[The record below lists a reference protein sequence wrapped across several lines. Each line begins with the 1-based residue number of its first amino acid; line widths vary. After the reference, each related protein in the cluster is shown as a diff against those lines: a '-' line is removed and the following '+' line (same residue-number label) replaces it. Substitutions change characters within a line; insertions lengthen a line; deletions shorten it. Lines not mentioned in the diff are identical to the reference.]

1 MIYDQFNRPVKSIKK
16 PEQRTLAAAPLL
28 DSWREYVAS
37 GLTPQK
43 LASVLKE
50 ADAGDVRRQA
60 ELFDQI
66 EEKDA
71 HVLGEKGKRQNVI
84 LDVKFNTVPASEDA
98 RDVKVADFVR
108 EYFNNMADYGD
119 VLVALQDAVGKGFS
133 ALEINWNVSE
143 SQALP
148 DKLDFIEQKRFLF
161 TDSSGILRRY
171 PLLISDDDMMGAEI
185 PAWKMLFH
193 RYGGKSGHPTRSGI
207 YRVCAWMYLFKN
219 YAIKDWVA
227 FCEVYGMPLRLGK
240 YANGASKGD
249 KDALVAAI
257 QSLGSDAA
265 GIISKDTEI
274 EFVESV
280 KGMATGELF
289 QGLADF
295 ANREN
300 SKAILGQTL
309 SAEVG
314 KTGSYAAAKT
324 HEGVRID
331 LLKADSRSIAGTI
344 RQQIIKPIVGFN
356 FGWDTPLPRYEADW
370 KEPEDLKNLSD
381 VYKNLVEM
389 GQPVGAEHVSERFG
403 VPMPQKGETVLQTPA
418 TPVTAKNIGV
428 VAKPGR
434 RTEDLS
440 PTDALSSLGEKTLRE
455 FEVDALMQPIEKLLE
470 SVDSLE
476 EFRDQLVTL
485 SVKMDDAATGE
496 FIQRALVL
504 AELSGR
510 FDAAER

>member
-1 MIYDQFNRPVKSIKK
+1 VIYDQFNRPVKSIKK

-28 DSWREYVAS
+28 DSWREYVTA
-37 GLTPQK
+37 GLTPQT

-84 LDVKFNTVPASEDA
+84 LDVKFNTIPATEDA

-108 EYFNNMADYGD
+108 EYFDNMADYGD
-119 VLVALQDAVGKGFS
+119 VLVSLQDAVGKGFS
-133 ALEINWNVSE
+133 ALEIEWDVSE
-143 SQALP
+143 NQALP
-148 DKLDFIEQKRFLF
+148 GKLEFIEQKRFLF

-171 PLLISDDDMMGAEI
+171 PLLISDEDMMGAEI

-249 KDALVAAI
+249 KDALIAAI

-280 KGMATGELF
+280 KGKATGDLY
-289 QGLADF
+289 QALADF
-295 ANREN
+295 ANKEN

-314 KTGSYAAAKT
+314 DKGSYAAAKT

-356 FGWDTPLPRYEADW
+356 FGWDTLLPRYEADW
-370 KEPEDLKNLSD
+370 KKPEDLKNLSD

-389 GQPVGAEHVSERFG
+389 GQPVAAEHVSDRFG
-403 VPMPQKGETVLQTPA
+403 VPMPQKGETVLQPQTVPA
-418 TPVTAKNIGV
+418 AAKDIAV
-428 VAKPGR
+428 VAKAEPLTR
-434 RTEDLS
+434 DLS
-440 PTDALSSLGEKTLRE
+440 PTDTLNSLGEKTLRE
-455 FEVDALMQPIEKLLE
+455 FKPGAIMKPVEDLLGKV
-470 SVDSLE
+470 SSLK
-476 EFRDQLVTL
+476 EFRDGLVGL
-485 SVKMDDAATGE
+485 ANDMDESAMGE
-496 FIQRALVL
+496 FFTRALVL

-510 FDAAER
+510 FDATER

>member
-1 MIYDQFNRPVKSIKK
+1 
-16 PEQRTLAAAPLL
+16 
-28 DSWREYVAS
+28 
-37 GLTPQK
+37 
-43 LASVLKE
+43 
-50 ADAGDVRRQA
+50 
-60 ELFDQI
+60 
-66 EEKDA
+66 
-71 HVLGEKGKRQNVI
+71 VLGETGKRKNVI
-84 LDVKFNTVPASEDA
+84 LDVKFDVSPASEDA

-108 EYFNNMADYGD
+108 EYLDNMADYCD

-133 ALEINWNVSE
+133 ALEINWDVSE
-143 SQALP
+143 GQALP
-148 DKLDFIEQKRFLF
+148 DKLEFIEQKRFLF
-161 TDSSGILRRY
+161 TDSSGVLRRY
-171 PLLISDDDMMGAEI
+171 PLLISDEDMMGAEI
-185 PAWKMLFH
+185 PPWKILFH

-240 YANGASKGD
+240 YANGASKDD

-280 KGMATGELF
+280 KGKATGELF
-289 QGLADF
+289 QDLADF

-309 SAEVG
+309 SAEAG
-314 KTGSYAAAKT
+314 KTGSYALGKT

-331 LLKADSRSIAGTI
+331 LLKADSRSIAGLL
-344 RQQIIKPIVGFN
+344 RQQLIRPIVGFN

-370 KEPEDLKNLSD
+370 KAPEDLKNLSD

-389 GQPVGAEHVSERFG
+389 GQPVAAEHVSERFG
-403 VPMPQKGETVLQTPA
+403 VPMPKKGEAVLQAPA
-418 TPVTAKNIGV
+418 VPLAAKNIA
-428 VAKPGR
+428 VAAKAER
-434 RTEDLS
+434 STEDLS
-440 PTDALSSLGEKTLRE
+440 PADTLVSLGEKTLRE
-455 FEVDALMQPIEKLLE
+455 FEPDAIMKPVEELLASVE
-470 SVDSLE
+470 SLV
-476 EFRDQLVTL
+476 EFRDGLVGL
-485 SVKMDDAATGE
+485 YAEMDESDMGSM
-496 FIQRALVL
+496 IQRALAL

-510 FDAAER
+510 FDASER